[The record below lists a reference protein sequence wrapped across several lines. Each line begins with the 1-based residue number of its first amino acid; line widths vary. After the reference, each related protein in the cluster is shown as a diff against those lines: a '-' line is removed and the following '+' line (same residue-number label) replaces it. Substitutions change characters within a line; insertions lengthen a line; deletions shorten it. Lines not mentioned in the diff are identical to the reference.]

1 MWFAYMVRCADDSLY
16 VGETGD
22 LDVRLMKHNDGS
34 ASTFTANRRPV
45 VLAYS
50 ESHATRETPLE
61 RERQIK
67 RWTRAKKEALIANE
81 LMRSVDPQRL

>member
-1 MWFAYMVRCADDSLY
+1 MWFVYMVRCTDDSLY

-22 LDVRLMKHNDGS
+22 LDVRLVKHNEGSGS
-34 ASTFTANRRPV
+34 AFTANRRPV

-50 ESHATRETPLE
+50 ENHSTREIALK

-67 RWTRAKKEALIANE
+67 RWTRDKKEALIAND
-81 LMRSVDPQRL
+81 LTLLKKL